1 MLHNNADSVAD
12 NTDDHNSCMKWQH
25 AALHITRPNQ
35 QSTLQSLML
44 PQPCWA
50 YWLDD
55 LHCLGRLGRLIVKW
69 MYYCCITH
77 PSVDLGRN
85 NVTNKK
91 INTQGLASLRIQIL
105 ITGQDIFRLRGLC
118 ELLSLSEYQ
127 QFVICRWLCPLA
139 PYITSCPQ
147 WGLDSFLRNSTADRN
162 WITTL
167 VTCFIICCTK
177 PNATHVRN
185 PAAVTQRTKGRVS
198 SVALIALNCTQLFL
212 CFSSAHALI
221 STRTWTLMLHKNI
234 LTGRC
239 ESRGRGQWR
248 NITRALSSY
257 MFHSQVFS
265 VMTKRVTSSSA
276 LPPSLSDTR
285 HAGQTAPFTLKALS
299 CAGPRGAPAAR
310 RSSTGPR
317 RPNSTTR
324 ESNHPACTAQACCE
338 SHDSVSG
345 RQTYLPWHCGPEL

>member
-1 MLHNNADSVAD
+1 
-12 NTDDHNSCMKWQH
+12 MKWQH

-55 LHCLGRLGRLIVKW
+55 LHCLGRLGRLMVKW
-69 MYYCCITH
+69 MYNCCITH

-91 INTQGLASLRIQIL
+91 INTQKEMCNNTYLGVFMWWDVLFICIYSFKYKDWRLWGSKSWLQDRIFSDYEASVNCWAFLNTNNL
-105 ITGQDIFRLRGLC
+105 KYDAGFVLWTLT
-118 ELLSLSEYQ
+118 SLP
-127 QFVICRWLCPLA
+127 V
-139 PYITSCPQ
+139 PQ
-147 WGLDSFLRNSTADRN
+147 WGLDSFLRNSTADRK

-177 PNATHVRN
+177 PNATRVRN

-212 CFSSAHALI
+212 CFSSAHTLI
-221 STRTWTLMLHKNI
+221 STRTWTPMLHKNI

-239 ESRGRGQWR
+239 ESRGRGRWR
-248 NITRALSSY
+248 NITRALSNY

-265 VMTKRVTSSSA
+265 EMTKRVTSSSA

-285 HAGQTAPFTLKALS
+285 HTALTAPFTLKALS
-299 CAGPRGAPAAR
+299 CA
-310 RSSTGPR
+310 GPR

-338 SHDSVSG
+338 SHGSVSG